1 MMRRDEGLEQASNPA
16 ADRRLWQRCRV
27 MEAAE
32 DDAARF
38 LDLAALADE
47 RLDVEERD
55 RVEAMVAADAEA
67 AADVKAARRLAGS
80 QWPSD
85 GLDQIIARAEAIP
98 VASAPRRSGVV
109 VPLPVGKNRPRVP
122 VLAQWASL
130 AAAILLAGWLG
141 FAMGS
146 DASLALSDRRL
157 PSDTG
162 LFQELLDPSAGLLRD
177 LGEGVRT

>member
-1 MMRRDEGLEQASNPA
+1 
-16 ADRRLWQRCRV
+16 

-38 LDLAALADE
+38 LDLAAFADSQ
-47 RLDVEERD
+47 LDVEERD
-55 RVEAMVAADAEA
+55 RVDAMLAADPET
-67 AADVKAARRLAGS
+67 AADVDAARALAGRE
-80 QWPSD
+80 WPSD
-85 GLDQIIARAEAIP
+85 GLEYIIARAEAIP
-98 VASAPRRSGVV
+98 VAAAPRRSGVV

-122 VLAQWASL
+122 VLARWASL
-130 AAAILLAGWLG
+130 AAAIVLVGWLG

-146 DASLALSDRRL
+146 DASLSLSDRRL

-177 LGEGVRT
+177 LGEGLRT